1 VSVPTA
7 VADADVCVV
16 GAGPAGLT
24 LALLLLRSGL
34 RVTVLDGGRGRAAG
48 ELVQPGAARLLDRLG
63 VLAGARARGC
73 HEHTGFRT
81 TERGRTV
88 YEVDY
93 RGLPPPHNRLL
104 ALAPGALTCE
114 LLGHCARFAGAFAY
128 APGSTVTA
136 LRRDPD
142 GRVTG
147 VLADGGPHGP
157 LTVRALVVAGADGH
171 DSAVRRLAGIPRTAP
186 HGPGHDVLRLTLPAY
201 GHRLTQ
207 VTEVRDGAA
216 PALLHSALPDAIR
229 LTWTLPA
236 HGYRALAARGAE
248 HVRAELARAVPRYA
262 DLLDA
267 AADAG
272 AGFPGAGVSPAGA
285 SGTSASGAVGAAHRD
300 ASGAGVPGLGASRP
314 GGSRPGA
321 ARPAPGPCA
330 FDRLTVQRARTTL
343 ADRWTGDGLALLGD
357 AAHTLGPTGA
367 QGLTL
372 ALQDAAVLHPVLV
385 GAVRAADPG
394 RAALAPYEAARRP
407 AVDRTLRLQA
417 LQELATRPGGPLAA
431 PLRPRTARLLTGV
444 AGGPATRHLPLR
456 LALGDP
462 DVRVAEDLFTATA
475 V

>member
-1 VSVPTA
+1 VSVPA
-7 VADADVCVV
+7 AAADADVCVV
-16 GAGPAGLT
+16 AGGPAGLT

-34 RVTVLDGGRGRAAG
+34 RVTVLDGGRGPAAG

-93 RGLPPPHNRLL
+93 RGLPSPHNRLL
-104 ALAPGALTCE
+104 ALAPAALTCE

-157 LTVRALVVAGADGH
+157 LAVAAQVVVGADGH
-171 DSAVRRLAGIPRTAP
+171 DSAVRRLAGIRRTAP
-186 HGPGHDVLRLTLPAY
+186 HGPGHDVLRLTLPAF

-216 PALLHSALPDAIR
+216 PALLHSAVPDAIR

-236 HGYRALAARGAE
+236 RGYRALAARGAD

-267 AADAG
+267 ATETATDA
-272 AGFPGAGVSPAGA
+272 ATA
-285 SGTSASGAVGAAHRD
+285 AV
-300 ASGAGVPGLGASRP
+300 
-314 GGSRPGA
+314 
-321 ARPAPGPCA
+321 PGPCA
-330 FDRLTVQRARTTL
+330 FDRLTVLRARTTV
-343 ADRWTGDGLALLGD
+343 ADRWTADGLALLGD

-385 GAVRAADPG
+385 AAVRAVDPG

-407 AVDRTLRLQA
+407 AVDRALRLQA

-444 AGGPATRHLPLR
+444 TGSPATRHLPLR

-462 DVRVAEDLFTATA
+462 DVRVAEDLFTTTA

>member
-1 VSVPTA
+1 
-7 VADADVCVV
+7 
-16 GAGPAGLT
+16 
-24 LALLLLRSGL
+24 
-34 RVTVLDGGRGRAAG
+34 
-48 ELVQPGAARLLDRLG
+48 
-63 VLAGARARGC
+63 
-73 HEHTGFRT
+73 
-81 TERGRTV
+81 
-88 YEVDY
+88 VDY
-93 RGLPPPHNRLL
+93 RGLPAPHNRLL
-104 ALAPGALTCE
+104 ALAPAALTCE

-216 PALLHSALPDAIR
+216 PALLHSAVPDAIR

-248 HVRAELARAVPRYA
+248 HVRAELARAAPRYA

-267 AADAG
+267 ATDAG
-272 AGFPGAGVSPAGA
+272 AGFPAAGAPRAGA
-285 SGTSASGAVGAAHRD
+285 SGAAGASYPD
-300 ASGAGVPGLGASRP
+300 APGAGTARPGAPATGVSGPGASRAGAP
-314 GGSRPGA
+314 AGGA
-321 ARPAPGPCA
+321 GPCA
-330 FDRLTVQRARTTL
+330 FDRLTVLRARTTL
-343 ADRWTGDGLALLGD
+343 AARWTADGLALLGD

-367 QGLTL
+367 QGLVL

-385 GAVRAADPG
+385 GAVRAADPT

-407 AVDRTLRLQA
+407 AVDRALRLQA

-444 AGGPATRHLPLR
+444 TGGPATRHLPLR

-462 DVRVAEDLFTATA
+462 EVRVAEDLFTTTA
-475 V
+475 A